1 MSATD
6 ALKITD
12 WRSKI
17 PRKDWSIGI
26 RSKTDAITIHYN
38 GPEVAT
44 SNQSGSGLLNQMIAD
59 AQWQMRP
66 GGLGSA
72 DGGDGIQYHYVIA
85 NDGLIYQLRDA
96 TAKLWH
102 CGDSDGNAHS
112 LSLHLPL
119 GGSQNTTAVQWSA
132 TLNLIKALMTDW
144 NVKNARVLGH
154 LEWPQSSTICP
165 GPIILPK
172 LKAWRNDQE
181 SQGGVTHI
189 IKDVAAANIR
199 EGPGTTFPVALGG
212 KAVMFPGDTLVY
224 DAIIKGQTIGGDN
237 RWLHLSSSIGF
248 VHVSLVDSL

>member
-1 MSATD
+1 MSAID

-26 RSKTDAITIHYN
+26 RSQTNAITVHYN

-66 GGLGSA
+66 GGLGTA
-72 DGGDGIQYHYVIA
+72 NGGDGIQYHYVVA
-85 NDGLIYQLRDA
+85 SDGLIYQLRDA
-96 TAKLWH
+96 TAMLWH

-112 LSLHLPL
+112 FALHLPL
-119 GGSQNTTAVQWSA
+119 GGSQSPTGVQWSA
-132 TLNLIKALMTDW
+132 ILNLIQALMTDW
-144 NVKNARVLGH
+144 NIKSSRVLGH
-154 LEWPQSSTICP
+154 LEWPQAKTICP

-172 LKAWRNDQE
+172 IQAFRNGQE
-181 SQGGVTHI
+181 HQGGVTHI
-189 IKDVAAANIR
+189 AKDVASANVR
-199 EGPGTTFPVALGG
+199 EGPATTYPIALGG
-212 KAVMFPGDTLVY
+212 KAIMFPNDTLIY

-237 RWLHLSSSIGF
+237 RWLHRSDGVGF
-248 VHVSLVDSL
+248 VSATLVDVL